1 MIEQQDF
8 AASQAELEAE
18 AKNPLTDT
26 AKFLGTL
33 KAFVQMFSV
42 YIPCALVIVLLIHFG
57 IL

>member
-1 MIEQQDF
+1 MTEPQDF
-8 AASQAELEAE
+8 TITQEEI
-18 AKNPLTDT
+18 KNPPTDT

-42 YIPCALVIVLLIHFG
+42 WIPCALVIVLLIHFG